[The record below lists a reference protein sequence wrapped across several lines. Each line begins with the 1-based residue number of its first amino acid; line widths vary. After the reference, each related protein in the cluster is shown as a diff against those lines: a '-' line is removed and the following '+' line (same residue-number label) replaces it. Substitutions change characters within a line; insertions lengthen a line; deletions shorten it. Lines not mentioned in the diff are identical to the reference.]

1 MTDPSAAEVRRLRAG
16 EGLSVRQIQART
28 GLGRNR
34 VYALLRGVPPPAWT
48 RRPTAKDGLR
58 AAAVALRGEG
68 RSVDD
73 IATQLGVAKSTA
85 YLWVRHLPLD
95 PDDEAARERRR
106 AHSKVMTDARW
117 AAHRQARDAA
127 RAATVADAAA
137 WVGSLRH
144 RELILVGAALYW
156 AEGEKAKPW
165 RPHECRVRFINSDP
179 GLVDVF
185 IRFVEATGTPRETL
199 RFRVSIHETADSEAA
214 VRWWAER
221 VGVPVEAFRPTSLKR
236 HRPDTIR
243 RNTGADYRGCLIVE
257 VPRSR
262 QLYWRIEGIMRGM
275 GDGGGGEGR

>member
-1 MTDPSAAEVRRLRAG
+1 MTDPTAAEVRRLRAE

-68 RSVDD
+68 CSVDD
-73 IATQLGVAKSTA
+73 IAARVEVAKSTA

-95 PDDEAARERRR
+95 PDEEAARERRR

-117 AAHRQARDAA
+117 VAHRQARDAA
-127 RAATVADAAA
+127 RTAVVSDASA
-137 WVGSLRH
+137 WVGSMQH

-185 IRFVEATGTPRETL
+185 IRFVEVMGAPRETL

-221 VGVPVEAFRPTSLKR
+221 VAVPIEAFRPTSLKR
-236 HRPDTIR
+236 HRPTTVR
-243 RNTGADYRGCLIVE
+243 RNTGEDYRGCLIVE

-275 GDGGGGEGR
+275 SDGEDDAGR

>member
-1 MTDPSAAEVRRLRAG
+1 MTDPTAAEVRRLRVE

-34 VYALLRGVPPPAWT
+34 VYALLRGVAAPAWT

-68 RSVDD
+68 CSVND
-73 IATQLGVAKSTA
+73 IAVRLGVAKSTA

-95 PDDEAARERRR
+95 PDEEIAAERRR

-117 AAHRQARDAA
+117 SAHRQARDTA
-127 RAATVADAAA
+127 RAATVADAAT
-137 WVGSLRH
+137 WVGSMRH
-144 RELILVGAALYW
+144 RELIMVGAALYW

-179 GLVDVF
+179 GLVDIFV
-185 IRFVEATGTPRETL
+185 RFVEAMGAPRATL

-221 VGVPVEAFRPTSLKR
+221 VGVPAETFRPTSLKR
-236 HRPDTIR
+236 HRPTTVR
-243 RNTGADYRGCLIVE
+243 HNTGEDYRGCLIVD

-262 QLYWRIEGIMRGM
+262 QMYWRIEGIMKGM
-275 GDGGGGEGR
+275 GDGGDGEGR